1 MLKDTSRTITV
12 YIHNLLW
19 SFDVTFSLFDEG
31 FRLLWASAVV
41 GAIFSRCPAFSR
53 RKQLPLAH
61 TANWGV
67 GSSENLGFY
76 FGCCLTTQ
84 LHGFE
89 NSCGTNCP

>member
-1 MLKDTSRTITV
+1 MLKGKSRTITV

-61 TANWGV
+61 TANWWL

-76 FGCCLTTQ
+76 F
-84 LHGFE
+84 
-89 NSCGTNCP
+89 SAVV